1 MYLPACLSLCLSISS
16 FVCLLINFCLSICL
30 ISYLSFICLS
40 AYCVLCLYLCLLCV
54 IYLSRCLSTYRS
66 VCLPISLSN
75 LSSNLSAVTNLYIL
89 HVQVDVFFGPVCD
102 FAVAPVARQTRF
114 WNVPVVSV
122 GAMALDFASSRL
134 KMYPLLTRVGP
145 VHFGHLSRFFATL
158 SRRYQWRKIKLLY
171 SKEGQDYLIKSFCH
185 LAAEALIY
193 TWDDIEP
200 DLDKDYFKMHARQTR
215 EEARSVLVDEVG
227 LKYGG
232 RDS

>member
-1 MYLPACLSLCLSISS
+1 M
-16 FVCLLINFCLSICL
+16 
-30 ISYLSFICLS
+30 
-40 AYCVLCLYLCLLCV
+40 
-54 IYLSRCLSTYRS
+54 SRCLSTYRS